1 MRKIQHAVAELYQAF
16 FTHRFCGREK
26 EQRRV
31 VVDATELGTITTNT
45 VLTDKGIQS
54 QRNISVRT
62 NSKGDRLYTGIWS
75 NERAPSELRPA
86 YAGFE
91 LVHQPPQEANR
102 EPQIE
107 KFQIVK

>member
-1 MRKIQHAVAELYQAF
+1 MLREAAATTRPIIPSQQHHKKYFKNLVGEF
-16 FTHRFCGREK
+16 G
-26 EQRRV
+26 
-31 VVDATELGTITTNT
+31 LGTITTNT

-62 NSKGDRLYTGIWS
+62 NSKGDRLYTGIWY

-102 EPQIE
+102 EP
-107 KFQIVK
+107 